1 MRRIKMG
8 IWATIGT
15 ALKVANVVK
24 AVKSRRGESKGE
36 KALAAIGALTGEMKG
51 PDPMQ
56 LYLDNMK
63 AREEALEADEVE
75 EYEEIDRLMKEEEW
89 QLDYG
94 YTPPPASNHWHS
106 DPEDGGTNPK
116 AGLGAL
122 KAPMGFSPPTAII
135 EMETVMAGGAY
146 KYGAYN
152 FRDTKI
158 DAMTYIGA
166 IDRHFKLWQDGVDND
181 EESGQSHLAH
191 IMACCALVIDSM
203 HTNMLVDN
211 RHKSGLVQE
220 LLATSADRYRAFTAR
235 HKGVGDDTE

>member
-24 AVKSRRGESKGE
+24 VFKENKTDKRVVERIALQAVRD
-36 KALAAIGALTGEMKG
+36 KAAEAAEL
-51 PDPMQ
+51 
-56 LYLDNMK
+56 
-63 AREEALEADEVE
+63 E
-75 EYEEIDRLMKEEEW
+75 EYEEIDRLREERTAKLGMYDLGKS
-89 QLDYG
+89 Q
-94 YTPPPASNHWHS
+94 HWHS
-106 DPEDGGTNPK
+106 DPALLMGYPPEDGGTNPK

-135 EMETVMAGGAY
+135 EMEAVMAGGAY

-166 IDRHFKLWQDGVDND
+166 IDRHFKLWQDGVDID

-211 RHKSGLVQE
+211 RHKSGLVQGV
-220 LLATSADRYRAFTAR
+220 LNNSADRYNAFTAR
-235 HKGVGDDTE
+235 HKGVGDVTE

>member
-1 MRRIKMG
+1 MG

-24 AVKSRRGESKGE
+24 VFKENKTDKRVVERIALQAVRD
-36 KALAAIGALTGEMKG
+36 KAAEAAEL
-51 PDPMQ
+51 
-56 LYLDNMK
+56 
-63 AREEALEADEVE
+63 E
-75 EYEEIDRLMKEEEW
+75 EYEEINRLMKE
-89 QLDYG
+89 DIG
-94 YTPPPASNHWHS
+94 HWHS
-106 DPEDGGTNPK
+106 DPALLMGYPPEDGGTNPK

-135 EMETVMAGGAY
+135 EMEAVMAGGAY

-166 IDRHFKLWQDGVDND
+166 IDRHFKLWQDGVDID
-181 EESGQSHLAH
+181 EESGQNHLAH